1 MAQLDAIYNVCEWHM
16 VDPERQFRKYLQWDG
31 EAAWV
36 RFVRSLWTCGLPTDP
51 SSPPAAP
58 GPDR

>member
-1 MAQLDAIYNVCEWHM
+1 M

-36 RFVRSLWTCGLPTDP
+36 RFVRSLPNLFPVH
-51 SSPPAAP
+51 
-58 GPDR
+58 